1 MGLLIIVS
9 RLPPT
14 MAVTVMVKGE
24 PATALEGAL
33 ISRVAG
39 VPQPN
44 VTNPATAALNAHSRS
59 ARPTLRTPRRADA
72 PENPALKHTK
82 PAFALDTL
90 PFPLSLRSGT
100 DMAVDLQTSQ
110 PHQHG
115 SAVTVKDKSSDGKQ
129 STDPEAWPYCEAAWA
144 LPKRM

>member
-24 PATALEGAL
+24 PATALEGAV
-33 ISRVAG
+33 ISRVAE

-44 VTNPATAALNAHSRS
+44 VTNPATATLNADSRN

-82 PAFALDTL
+82 PGCALDTL
-90 PFPLSLRSGT
+90 PLPLSLRSGP
-100 DMAVDLQTSQ
+100 DMAVDFETSQ
-110 PHQHG
+110 PHQHR
-115 SAVTVKDKSSDGKQ
+115 SAVTVKDRSSDGK
-129 STDPEAWPYCEAAWA
+129 PIRRPRGLA
-144 LPKRM
+144 LL